1 VATAIEEEK
10 GGLFMI
16 KMLRQIGNSY
26 GIIIDRPI
34 MDLLGID
41 EQTQLEVTTQGDG
54 LLLRPVRETNDHKSR
69 VRQSAKRM
77 ASIHRKALKELAD

>member
-10 GGLFMI
+10 EGPLMV

-34 MDLLGID
+34 MDLLGINA
-41 EQTQLEVTTQGDG
+41 QTQLEVTIQDDG

-69 VRQSAKRM
+69 VRQSANRM
-77 ASIHRKALKELAD
+77 GGIHRKALKELAD